1 MKITKTVRFF
11 RPQKTKRES
20 EWDSR
25 EVRPVLGNQQN
36 IVNFSLD
43 GMLNGGQLNGSK
55 QNTVV
60 LNAMNNKQANPDSV
74 KILKSSLL
82 E

>member
-1 MKITKTVRFF
+1 MMTTKSVRFF
-11 RPQKTKRES
+11 LPQKTKRES

-43 GMLNGGQLNGSK
+43 SMLNGGQLNGSK

-74 KILKSSLL
+74 KILKSSLF